1 MVAPNTTVLAP
12 PAWAQKM
19 AAEAYRDIS
28 TQVHIVPNNGA
39 TNLTAVAAIS
49 SQDGS
54 VALKLVNPNDFDVSA
69 SVVFSSTS
77 GQDRPTSTDP
87 TMFAPYP
94 TQLTL
99 HPPPPHARR
108 VDPSFSCVVAVS
120 VQPTRRSAWFRH
132 NEIQYYW
139 FQQP

>member
-28 TQVHIVPNNGA
+28 TQVHVVANNEA
-39 TNLTAVAAIS
+39 ANLTAVAAIS

-54 VALKLVNPNDFDVSA
+54 VTLKLVNPNDFDVS
-69 SVVFSSTS
+69 VIVGFSSAS
-77 GQDRPTSTDP
+77 GQNCPTSA
-87 TMFAPYP
+87 TMSAPYP

-99 HPPPPHARR
+99 PPYTRR
-108 VDPSFSCVVAVS
+108 VDPSFSCVVAIS
-120 VQPTRRSAWFRH
+120 VQPTRRSAGF
-132 NEIQYYW
+132 
-139 FQQP
+139 